1 MNFDFTT
8 MPDRR
13 GTGSLKWDKY
23 AGRDILPMWVA
34 DMDFRA
40 PPCVTA
46 ALARRVEHGVFGY
59 TKPYAEVTDATLAW
73 LAHRHGVEAKA
84 EWITWFPGV
93 VPALNVVCRAF
104 GASGDEVIAFTPVYP
119 PFLSAPGFSDLKG
132 VPVPLALEGNRWSVD
147 MARLDAAFTPR
158 TRVLIFCNPHNPVG
172 RVFTEGEVAAV
183 AELCARRGVVFCSDE
198 IHADLILGPSH
209 HFCALKLGG
218 KAAAHTMVQMAPSKT
233 FNTPGL
239 SCALMVIPDHGLR
252 QAVSRAAR
260 GIITEVN
267 AMGYTACAAAFR
279 EGEPWRQALL
289 GVLRGNR
296 DFLYDFVAREMPQIL
311 LRPMEA
317 TYLAWLDCR
326 GLGLDDPASFF
337 EKGGVG
343 LSDGRMFGPG
353 GEGFVR
359 LYFGC
364 PPARLEE
371 ALRRMKAALG
381 SVSSDNAS

>member
-1 MNFDFTT
+1 
-8 MPDRR
+8 
-13 GTGSLKWDKY
+13 
-23 AGRDILPMWVA
+23 
-34 DMDFRA
+34 
-40 PPCVTA
+40 
-46 ALARRVEHGVFGY
+46 
-59 TKPYAEVTDATLAW
+59 
-73 LAHRHGVEAKA
+73 
-84 EWITWFPGV
+84 
-93 VPALNVVCRAF
+93 
-104 GASGDEVIAFTPVYP
+104 
-119 PFLSAPGFSDLKG
+119 
-132 VPVPLALEGNRWSVD
+132 
-147 MARLDAAFTPR
+147 
-158 TRVLIFCNPHNPVG
+158 VLIFCNPHNPVG

-198 IHADLILGPSH
+198 IHADLILGSSH

-239 SCALMVIPDHGLR
+239 SCAFMVISDHGMR

-296 DFLYDFVAREMPQIL
+296 DFLYDFMAREMPRIR

-359 LYFGC
+359 LNFGC

-371 ALRRMKAALG
+371 ALRRMKAAVE
-381 SVSSDNAS
+381 SVSGEQ